1 MWQTRADDPD
11 GWLDGGPDEHGAHQP
26 GDVDGL
32 GDLGEVIDAH
42 DTGDADTVIPVS
54 GPAGLRSR
62 VLPNKL
68 PSSMMPHTAAFFLFD
83 ICSLRRERNRQNDDV
98 VEHVDDAECKKE
110 RLDVDT
116 LPLGPAELG
125 PVEGHWPATWS
136 PR

>member
-83 ICSLRRERNRQNDDV
+83 ICSFKIGGNATARTMTSLSMLMMPSARKNVLTSIRS
-98 VEHVDDAECKKE
+98 
-110 RLDVDT
+110 
-116 LPLGPAELG
+116 PLVPLNW
-125 PVEGHWPATWS
+125 VQ
-136 PR
+136 